1 MRHANPAMPPQAA
14 VTASPRIGSASLSAI
29 SAPPTAPKNEAAH
42 ARKGVSSH
50 PKMRKSRR
58 TQRIG
63 SGAALPHRG
72 HECGQGQSGEKRHP
86 QRAERPTG
94 TRNSDQNADHGAEHG
109 ESEHGQKG
117 HTDRWPTVADCL
129 VGEYPGA
136 HPGKKRS
143 RHPPDR
149 VIPPVA
155 TSSDGVPAVG
165 VGTDVLEQHDVE
177 QQKDHSG
184 GESDAGSARNSF
196 DKARP
201 GP

>member
-1 MRHANPAMPPQAA
+1 MRQAKPAMPPHKA
-14 VTASPRIGSASLSAI
+14 VTVSPRTGSSSFSAS

-72 HECGQGQSGEKRHP
+72 HECSQGQSREKRHT
-86 QRAERPTG
+86 ERPECP
-94 TRNSDQNADHGAEHG
+94 TRPGNSDQNAHDGADHGETNNSQ
-109 ESEHGQKG
+109 EG
-117 HTDRWPTVADCL
+117 HTDRWPTVPGCL
-129 VGEYPGA
+129 VGEDPGA

-165 VGTDVLEQHDVE
+165 V
-177 QQKDHSG
+177 
-184 GESDAGSARNSF
+184 
-196 DKARP
+196 
-201 GP
+201 